1 MGYQLPI
8 VDYVGNDYQKRMI
21 HTGQNRMYIGHPY
34 KVILRP
40 QEEQI
45 KKAFPRMGKAR
56 HKKRKLYILDDQT
69 LDNPTMMSGKG
80 LFIDHCV

>member
-21 HTGQNRMYIGHPY
+21 HTDKNRMYINQPY
-34 KVILRP
+34 KVTFRP
-40 QEEQI
+40 EKEPF

-56 HKKRKLYILDDQT
+56 RKKRKLYRFDDYPIIIS
-69 LDNPTMMSGKG
+69 DKG